1 MMRFYDRADAGK
13 QLAEALSFLK
23 GRADLLVLAVPR
35 GGVVVGAQVARA
47 LDAPLDVIIARK
59 IPAPGNP
66 ELAIG
71 AVTADGALVLDN
83 DLVER
88 LGVSEQYIETATARE
103 QAEIERRLR
112 AYRNNRPPV
121 QVAGKTVV
129 LVDDGVATGATTLA
143 AIRSLRRQPLRE
155 LILAV
160 PVGPPETITL
170 LEREVDRVVVLETPE
185 PFWAVGVFYEQF
197 EQTTDAEVIE
207 LLNEYARQKPVQ
219 A

>member
-1 MMRFYDRADAGK
+1 MRFYDRADAGK